1 MIMKG
6 NPPMFG
12 FDMNEDN
19 QRVASDK
26 LELRLGLPVKEDD
39 PKTLVKPEIQGGKP
53 FQAPINCG
61 SFPIS
66 SSSADHTKFQH
77 PSSSVKLTMQS
88 SGMKGNCT
96 PRVCNNSSVR
106 TSLPN
111 CSQKR
116 TAPPPSVIGWP
127 PVRSFRKKITA
138 NNNALKLSPDLAT
151 NSKEEEEEELKIAK
165 TNDLFVKI
173 NMDGVPI
180 GRKVNL
186 KAHNDYNSLS
196 SAVDHLFRG
205 LLAAQKDA
213 TFTRESEITGLL
225 DGNREYTL
233 VYEDNEG
240 DRVLVGDVPWN
251 MFISTV
257 KRLRVLKRSEISSE

>member
-1 MIMKG
+1 
-6 NPPMFG
+6 
-12 FDMNEDN
+12 
-19 QRVASDK
+19 
-26 LELRLGLPVKEDD
+26 
-39 PKTLVKPEIQGGKP
+39 
-53 FQAPINCG
+53 
-61 SFPIS
+61 
-66 SSSADHTKFQH
+66 
-77 PSSSVKLTMQS
+77 
-88 SGMKGNCT
+88 
-96 PRVCNNSSVR
+96 
-106 TSLPN
+106 
-111 CSQKR
+111 
-116 TAPPPSVIGWP
+116 
-127 PVRSFRKKITA
+127 
-138 NNNALKLSPDLAT
+138 LKLSPDLAT
-151 NSKEEEEEELKIAK
+151 NSKEQEEEELKVSK

-186 KAHNDYNSLS
+186 KAHNDYKSLS

-225 DGNREYTL
+225 DGNGEYTL

-251 MFISTV
+251 MFVSTV